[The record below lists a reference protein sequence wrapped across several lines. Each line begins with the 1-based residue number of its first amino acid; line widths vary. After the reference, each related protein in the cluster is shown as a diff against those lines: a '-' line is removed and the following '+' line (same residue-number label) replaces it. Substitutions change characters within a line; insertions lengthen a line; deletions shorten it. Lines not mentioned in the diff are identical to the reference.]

1 MKSKWIALIVAVAGI
16 ALVLYGVL
24 TPTDSGGTSG
34 GMNGGVD
41 TDRTTYEI
49 NNIVLIITGAFI
61 AGTGL
66 SYWAFKEDYV
76 PIAVNSSPP
85 ATEVRVEHTKEPVV
99 TSTVEEAQGVE
110 DVPPNVSNENLLVL
124 RLLNGDERFMYR
136 TIVDLGGSALQK
148 DLIVRTKMSDSKVS
162 RVIDRLIEKGLVTKE
177 RHGVTNKVSVSIE
190 K

>member
-1 MKSKWIALIVAVAGI
+1 MKTKWIALIVAVAGI

-24 TPTDSGGTSG
+24 TPIDSGGTSG
-34 GMNGGVD
+34 GMNGSVD
-41 TDRTTYEI
+41 TEKTTYEV

-76 PIAVNSSPP
+76 PIVVNGSPP
-85 ATEVRVEHTKEPVV
+85 APEVRVEDAKEPVGP
-99 TSTVEEAQGVE
+99 TAEEEVQTVE
-110 DVPPNVSNENLLVL
+110 DVPPNISNENLLVL

-148 DLIVRTKMSDSKVS
+148 DLIVRTKMSDAKVS

-177 RHGVTNKVSVSIE
+177 RHGVTNKVSISIE

>member
-1 MKSKWIALIVAVAGI
+1 MKAKWIALLVAVAGI

-24 TPTDSGGTSG
+24 TPTESGGSSG
-34 GMNGGVD
+34 GMNGG
-41 TDRTTYEI
+41 TDIERTTYEVS
-49 NNIVLIITGAFI
+49 NIILIITGAFI

-66 SYWAFKEDYV
+66 SYFAFKEDYV
-76 PIAVNSSPP
+76 PIAVHGNTP
-85 ATEVRVEHTKEPVV
+85 AAEVRVEDAKEPAVITAGDEV
-99 TSTVEEAQGVE
+99 QAVE
-110 DVPPNVSNENLLVL
+110 DVPPNISNENLLVL

-148 DLIVRTKMSDSKVS
+148 DLIVRTKMSDAKVS